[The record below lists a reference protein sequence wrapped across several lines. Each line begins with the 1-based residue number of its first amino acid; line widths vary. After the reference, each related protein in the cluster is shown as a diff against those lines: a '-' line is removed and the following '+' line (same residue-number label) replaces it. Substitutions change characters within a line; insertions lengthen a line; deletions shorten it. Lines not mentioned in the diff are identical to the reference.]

1 MMAHDETQAAKN
13 ASEAA
18 KAVLEKIEDEIKEV
32 LDTPGASPEEIRQA
46 AEDVSTF
53 VSMLNVCN
61 CCRHL

>member
-46 AEDVSTF
+46 AEDVSDVVF
-53 VSMLNVCN
+53 MLNVCN
-61 CCRHL
+61 C